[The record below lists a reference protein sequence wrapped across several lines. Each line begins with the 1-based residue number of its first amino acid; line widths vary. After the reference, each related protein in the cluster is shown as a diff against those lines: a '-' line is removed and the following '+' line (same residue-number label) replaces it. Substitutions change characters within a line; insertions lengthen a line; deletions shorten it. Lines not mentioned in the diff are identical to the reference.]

1 MLFGE
6 RSCVRQLYR
15 NTLMTD
21 FVRAFN
27 NDHNN
32 IYDAVQQNQSTGY
45 SFIRQMHFY
54 LALFALTL
62 FHTSQN
68 PPQVS
73 VKTFYAN

>member
-1 MLFGE
+1 
-6 RSCVRQLYR
+6 
-15 NTLMTD
+15 MTD

-32 IYDAVQQNQSTGY
+32 ISDAVN
-45 SFIRQMHFY
+45 
-54 LALFALTL
+54 AVV